1 MADFK
6 SGRMAADLQRIVSA
20 MIPTLKDPRLHG
32 QMLTIVRCEVS
43 RDRSSAKIYVS
54 SVEGMERAKEAVKG
68 LESACRIIRGEVT
81 RVLHI
86 RKAPELKFIADDS
99 TEYSAKISKMLKELD
114 LPQDDAD
121 DTNSEADENGD

>member
-1 MADFK
+1 M
-6 SGRMAADLQRIVSA
+6 
-20 MIPTLKDPRLHG
+20 
-32 QMLTIVRCEVS
+32 
-43 RDRSSAKIYVS
+43 
-54 SVEGMERAKEAVKG
+54 
-68 LESACRIIRGEVT
+68 
-81 RVLHI
+81 LHI